1 MGGIS
6 RIFGGRNEVPIVR
19 LSDVRLHGQIAVTT
33 LPSSSGLTVRTC
45 RRLLGSPSRL
55 CRRLLGSPSRRAVVF
70 WVQRHDVP
78 SSSGLTVTTCRR
90 LLGSLSRRA
99 VVFWVHRRDA
109 PSSSGSTV
117 TARPTTTVIA
127 SVRAVLGRH
136 QNGVVDMVRVDGRSG
151 GR

>member
-45 RRLLGSPSRL
+45 RRLLGSPS
-55 CRRLLGSPSRRAVVF
+55 GRAVVF
-70 WVQRHDVP
+70 WAHRHDVP
-78 SSSGLTVTTCRR
+78 SSSGSSVTTCRR
-90 LLGSLSRRA
+90 LLGLPSR
-99 VVFWVHRRDA
+99 
-109 PSSSGSTV
+109 P
-117 TARPTTTVIA
+117 RPTTTVIA

-136 QNGVVDMVRVDGRSG
+136 QNGVVDMVCVDGRSG
-151 GR
+151 GRRIIKHYYLKSEKIQIKSSYYVNK